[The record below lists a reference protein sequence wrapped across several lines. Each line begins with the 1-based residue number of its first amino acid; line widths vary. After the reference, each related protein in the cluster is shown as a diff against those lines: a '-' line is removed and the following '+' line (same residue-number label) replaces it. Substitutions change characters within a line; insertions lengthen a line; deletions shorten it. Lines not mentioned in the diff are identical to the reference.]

1 MKDAYVAKLQKQL
14 EDWER
19 GLESLRNRADMRHF
33 MEDWKDRKD
42 GAIAKLEEL
51 RADGS
56 ERWDVL
62 KMGVESAWDELRA
75 AFETAMS
82 KSKRPAA

>member
-1 MKDAYVAKLQKQL
+1 MKEAYVAKLQKQL

-19 GLESLRNRADMRHF
+19 SLESLKDRADLRQLL
-33 MEDWKDRKD
+33 EDWKERKD
-42 GAIAKLEEL
+42 AAAKKLEDL
-51 RADGS
+51 KADGS

-82 KSKRPAA
+82 KSNRAA